1 MNVFFLVFLS
11 LLHFLLSF
19 LQHCV
24 LEGGFYERCDQFSD
38 PYFLLLLVGHS
49 SPTSPCVT
57 LNFSHDRSKWPYSS
71 FSSTTL
77 QNTSERNSDSP
88 PPKCPSII
96 LIFVFYFEAFKGV
109 LSLCNSKYICHP
121 STSTATNA
129 QSSLGS
135 PCYLAATNANGTLP
149 FFFHYVAVLLLMPR
163 VLSAPHVT
171 LLLLM
176 PTVPSHSS
184 FTT

>member
-24 LEGGFYERCDQFSD
+24 LEGGFYERYDQFSD

-57 LNFSHDRSKWPYSS
+57 LNFSHDRSKWHYSS

-77 QNTSERNSDSP
+77 QNTSEGNSDSP
-88 PPKCPSII
+88 PSRSAQVLFWYLYFILKPSREYYHCAI
-96 LIFVFYFEAFKGV
+96 LSTFV
-109 LSLCNSKYICHP
+109 
-121 STSTATNA
+121 
-129 QSSLGS
+129 
-135 PCYLAATNANGTLP
+135 TLLR
-149 FFFHYVAVLLLMPR
+149 VLLLMPR

-176 PTVPSHSS
+176 PSVLSHSS